1 MLSSDWSSDVCSSDH
16 LASQS
21 RTSRR
26 PTLSTSLMRIR
37 GENVEVINIL
47 LREKTSASMRAQR
60 HEADDAGAD
69 QARRHYLQCDGHGM
83 VECAGMR
90 DDFALFD
97 GFKADARHCLR
108 ALDHETRHLLDDPA
122 GVGRVDERRASGEWA
137 EHRERDARAHVFDG
151 QRVGHPHQEGLC
163 PGIERDARK
172 AGPERSEE
180 HTSELQSLMRIS
192 YAGFC
197 LKKKTQR

>member
-26 PTLSTSLMRIR
+26 PTLSTPLMMIR

-47 LREKTSASMRAQR
+47 LREKTAASMRAQR

-69 QARRHYLQCDGHGM
+69 QARRHYRQCDGHGM

-90 DDFALFD
+90 DDFAF
-97 GFKADARHCLR
+97 
-108 ALDHETRHLLDDPA
+108 
-122 GVGRVDERRASGEWA
+122 
-137 EHRERDARAHVFDG
+137 
-151 QRVGHPHQEGLC
+151 
-163 PGIERDARK
+163 
-172 AGPERSEE
+172 RSEE
-180 HTSELQSLMRIS
+180 RRVGKECVSPCRSRRS
-192 YAGFC
+192 P
-197 LKKKTQR
+197 